1 MKRRMMVWLLITACL
16 ALSLPAG
23 AASFSTARAGIKI
36 SGVNYRIGQTSTKW
50 KSKLGSYSRKL
61 NETNGSLVSYTYT
74 FKGKGLRVTT
84 LYSTKL
90 RKEKIVSF
98 LMVGKSAATAGGLRV
113 GNTRAKMTR
122 LYGKSY
128 RRGGN
133 IYTYKAGGRHL
144 KVKAIGNRVYGIKIT

>member
-1 MKRRMMVWLLITACL
+1 MKRKLIAVLLILACL
-16 ALSLPAG
+16 IGVIPAG
-23 AASFSTARAGIKI
+23 AASFLK
-36 SGVNYRIGQTSTKW
+36 SGAAINYKGAVYHIGQTSTKW